1 MNIWLH
7 NLNIYFGIY
16 KLSGG
21 GKVGDTKEDDAG
33 LMRRMLIP
41 GWVWGCQGG
50 GPSLTVNHTA
60 RRITVVNT
68 MQYHDETSGIGFR
81 KTFGF

>member
-1 MNIWLH
+1 MTIWLH

-68 MQYHDETSGIGFR
+68 MQYHDAQRSLT
-81 KTFGF
+81 